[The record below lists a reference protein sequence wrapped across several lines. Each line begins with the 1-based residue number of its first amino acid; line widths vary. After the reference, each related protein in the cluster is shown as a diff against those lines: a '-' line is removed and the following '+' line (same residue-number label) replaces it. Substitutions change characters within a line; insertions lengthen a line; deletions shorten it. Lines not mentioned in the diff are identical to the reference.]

1 VQAHQA
7 IHQSRS
13 HEWYTP
19 PEYCDAVH
27 QVMGAIDLD
36 PASCQAANRYV
47 RATTYYTQAENGLIQ
62 PWHGRVFLN
71 PPYGF
76 TGSHRRDGT
85 WNPKGGQSNAEVW
98 TQKLLC
104 EWQQGHLE
112 PCPCLTGQGQAVLL
126 VNAVPGAKWFLPLFD
141 FAICFTDHRIRFIDL
156 AGRPQSQPTHSNAF
170 VYLGPAKRRFYAV
183 FRQFGNVVERAHWA
197 ADTETPS

>member
-1 VQAHQA
+1 MQAHQA

-27 QVMGAIDLD
+27 QVMDAIDLD
-36 PASCQAANRYV
+36 PASCEAANRYV
-47 RATTYYTQAENGLIQ
+47 RAATYFTKTEDGLTQ
-62 PWHGRVFLN
+62 PWHGRGYLN

-76 TGSHRRDGT
+76 TGSFRQDGT

-98 TQKLLC
+98 TQKLLH

-112 PCPCLTGQGQAVLL
+112 QAILL

-141 FAICFTDHRIRFIDL
+141 FPICFTDHRIRFIDPT
-156 AGRPQSQPTHSNAF
+156 GRRQPQPTHSNAF

-183 FRQFGNVVERAHWA
+183 FHRFGNVVERVCWA
-197 ADTETPS
+197 ADTETPP